1 VMIRKEQMSAFAGAA
16 ATDFENRMVAHL
28 NKCFPAECE
37 TLQEPGVRETIRYG
51 MRRAAHYDVRAE
63 RDVCKYID
71 LMMVFGRD
79 FDTRADLPWASR
91 ILNDRVLKNPTARIE
106 RLFTVA
112 KEEQAG

>member
-1 VMIRKEQMSAFAGAA
+1 MIIRKEQMSAFAEVA

-37 TLQEPGVRETIRYG
+37 TLQEPGVCETIHYG
-51 MRRAAHYDVRAE
+51 IGRSAQYGVTAE

-112 KEEQAG
+112 KEEQAK

>member
-1 VMIRKEQMSAFAGAA
+1 MMIRKEQMSAFAEAA
-16 ATDFENRMVAHL
+16 ATDFENRMVVHL

-37 TLQEPGVRETIRYG
+37 TLQEPGVREIIRCG
-51 MRRAAHYDVRAE
+51 INRSAHYGVTTE

-71 LMMVFGRD
+71 LMMVFGRN

>member
-1 VMIRKEQMSAFAGAA
+1 VMIRKAQMSVLAEAA

-28 NKCFPAECE
+28 NKCFPAACE

-51 MRRAAHYDVRAE
+51 INRSAHYDVTTE

-79 FDTRADLPWASR
+79 FDTRAELPWASR

-112 KEEQAG
+112 KEEQTK

>member
-1 VMIRKEQMSAFAGAA
+1 MVIRHDQMKTFSEGASA
-16 ATDFENRMVAHL
+16 DFENRMVIHL

-37 TLQEPGVRETIRYG
+37 TLQEPGVRETIHYG
-51 MRRAAHYDVRAE
+51 IKRSANYSVSAE

-91 ILNDRVLKNPTARIE
+91 ILNDGVLKNPTARME

-112 KEEQAG
+112 KEQ